1 MTTPQ
6 HTARRNERTG
16 AGRRSCCSHP
26 EGTWWHGSSVP
37 KRAEHGHVQAASARA
52 QLLPQCL
59 AFPFHRWALSIWCSV
74 EFRLF
79 QPKPSLGSHPQGPSV
94 RPRAGSRAGARG
106 GWNGAGQGTQWP
118 PSSLHIPT
126 ALPPPPPPRSLG
138 HAALRAR
145 GRFACG
151 FRYECFQ
158 TYFFGWYFWIS
169 AVPRGSVSVGFL
181 FYFILL

>member
-1 MTTPQ
+1 MPIPQ

-37 KRAEHGHVQAASARA
+37 KRAEHGHVQAALARA
-52 QLLPQCL
+52 QLLPLCL

-74 EFRLF
+74 EFCHF

-94 RPRAGSRAGARG
+94 RPRAGSRAGAQG

-126 ALPPPPPPRSLG
+126 ALPPPPPPRSGTQPREHVAGLRVGLG
-138 HAALRAR
+138 MNASKHLFLA
-145 GRFACG
+145 G
-151 FRYECFQ
+151 
-158 TYFFGWYFWIS
+158 IS
-169 AVPRGSVSVGFL
+169 GFL
-181 FYFILL
+181 QFLVAVFL